1 MAELSLSC
9 AGWLIDVALQ
19 VVCALSCVP
28 IHVSGVAGH
37 EVGIQVLSVC
47 SC

>member
-1 MAELSLSC
+1 MLRYKWPELASNGVS
-9 AGWLIDVALQ
+9 G
-19 VVCALSCVP
+19 ALSCVP

-37 EVGIQVLSVC
+37 EVGIQVLPVC